1 MVAMMAAL
9 FMGLTLLV
17 TVSHADEIYT
27 VKSGDTLS
35 EIAYN
40 LNNGT
45 SYQKLAT
52 TNKIKNVNLIYV
64 GQKLL
69 LKSDGE
75 VKVATKS
82 EVKSTPAVKS
92 VTPKTNTSSTNKQS
106 SNTTS
111 TNTQSSNTTKSTS
124 TSTSTSYTG
133 SNLKSY
139 VLSQMESRTGVS
151 SATWNMIITRESN
164 WEPSVRN
171 STSGAYGLF
180 QNMHISGGSV
190 EQQVNAAVSLYNA
203 QGMAAWAL

>member
-1 MVAMMAAL
+1 MMAAL

-111 TNTQSSNTTKSTS
+111 TNTQSSNTTK
-124 TSTSTSYTG
+124 
-133 SNLKSY
+133 
-139 VLSQMESRTGVS
+139 
-151 SATWNMIITRESN
+151 
-164 WEPSVRN
+164 
-171 STSGAYGLF
+171 
-180 QNMHISGGSV
+180 
-190 EQQVNAAVSLYNA
+190 
-203 QGMAAWAL
+203 